1 VETLAYTGARRG
13 AGLKDNTKRGIVF
26 TVILLVVLFALGLR
40 IEHPKSGLKNAL
52 GSAQSSLAVYWH
64 HSKLSVGEKVVV
76 MGSVQT
82 KNPMLA
88 IVNNVSADSVDIQ
101 KKVVVMGSV
110 QTKNPMLAI
119 VNNVSADSV
128 DIQTDG
134 AFERIPMKNVRG
146 SLVMVFPFI
155 GMLFDAIG
163 M

>member
-1 VETLAYTGARRG
+1 M
-13 AGLKDNTKRGIVF
+13 KDNTKRGIVF

-52 GSAQSSLAVYWH
+52 GSAESSLAVYWH
-64 HSKLSVGEKVVV
+64 HSKLSVGE
-76 MGSVQT
+76 
-82 KNPMLA
+82 
-88 IVNNVSADSVDIQ
+88 
-101 KKVVVMGSV
+101 KVVVMGSV

-163 M
+163 L

>member
-1 VETLAYTGARRG
+1 METLAYTGARRG

-101 KKVVVMGSV
+101 
-110 QTKNPMLAI
+110 
-119 VNNVSADSV
+119 
-128 DIQTDG
+128 TDG

>member
-1 VETLAYTGARRG
+1 METLAYTGARRG

-76 MGSVQT
+76 MGSVQ
-82 KNPMLA
+82 
-88 IVNNVSADSVDIQ
+88 S
-101 KKVVVMGSV
+101 
-110 QTKNPMLAI
+110 KNPMLAI

-163 M
+163 L

>member
-1 VETLAYTGARRG
+1 METLAYTGARRG

-64 HSKLSVGEKVVV
+64 HSKLSVGEKV
-76 MGSVQT
+76 
-82 KNPMLA
+82 
-88 IVNNVSADSVDIQ
+88 I
-101 KKVVVMGSV
+101 VMGSV

>member
-1 VETLAYTGARRG
+1 METLAYTGARRG

-76 MGSVQT
+76 MGSVQ
-82 KNPMLA
+82 
-88 IVNNVSADSVDIQ
+88 S
-101 KKVVVMGSV
+101 
-110 QTKNPMLAI
+110 KNPMLAI

>member
-101 KKVVVMGSV
+101 
-110 QTKNPMLAI
+110 
-119 VNNVSADSV
+119 
-128 DIQTDG
+128 TDG

>member
-1 VETLAYTGARRG
+1 METLAYTGARRG

-101 KKVVVMGSV
+101 
-110 QTKNPMLAI
+110 
-119 VNNVSADSV
+119 
-128 DIQTDG
+128 TDG

-163 M
+163 L

>member
-13 AGLKDNTKRGIVF
+13 AGVKDNTKRGIVF

-101 KKVVVMGSV
+101 
-110 QTKNPMLAI
+110 
-119 VNNVSADSV
+119 
-128 DIQTDG
+128 TDG

>member
-64 HSKLSVGEKVVV
+64 HSKLSVGEKV
-76 MGSVQT
+76 
-82 KNPMLA
+82 
-88 IVNNVSADSVDIQ
+88 I
-101 KKVVVMGSV
+101 VMGSV

>member
-1 VETLAYTGARRG
+1 METLAYTGARRG

-52 GSAQSSLAVYWH
+52 GSAESSLAVYWH
-64 HSKLSVGEKVVV
+64 HSKLSVGE
-76 MGSVQT
+76 
-82 KNPMLA
+82 
-88 IVNNVSADSVDIQ
+88 
-101 KKVVVMGSV
+101 KVVVMGSV

-163 M
+163 L